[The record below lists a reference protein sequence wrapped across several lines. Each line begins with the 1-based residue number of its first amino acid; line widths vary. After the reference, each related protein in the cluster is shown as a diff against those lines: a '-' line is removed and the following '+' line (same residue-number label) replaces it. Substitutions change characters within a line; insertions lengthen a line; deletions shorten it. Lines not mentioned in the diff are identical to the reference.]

1 MKIRIAT
8 SRDIPALCR
17 LLGVLFQQEVEFG
30 PDSRKQEAGLRKILE
45 EPQRGEV
52 LVAERDGV
60 IVGMVNLL
68 STISTFMGKEV
79 VILED
84 MVVDPEYRNQG
95 IGERILVAAIDRAK
109 EMGAGRI
116 TLLTDGTNEGAIRF
130 YEKAGFSPSPMIPFR
145 LNLEK

>member
-1 MKIRIAT
+1 M
-8 SRDIPALCR
+8 
-17 LLGVLFQQEVEFG
+17 
-30 PDSRKQEAGLRKILE
+30 RKILE

-52 LVAERDGV
+52 LVADRDGV

-109 EMGAGRI
+109 EKGAGRI